1 MVEEEPGYETD
12 YHVVGVLSH
21 GVWAQDVY
29 V

>member
-12 YHVVGVLSH
+12 HHIVRVLSH
-21 GVWAQDVY
+21 GIWAQDVY